1 MLETLRELSDPS
13 FTAWYPVTL
22 GWKILAL
29 LFAIWFSYK
38 AYQGYQ
44 IWRQNK
50 YRRVAL
56 AGLKSMDLNQP
67 YIAAQLLSV
76 TLKAT
81 ANYALRDK
89 AIYTDRSG
97 ELCRILNSSYNGA
110 HFQEHS
116 FQKNMF
122 EEQKFAD
129 WQQRILL
136 PEHIAQFNH
145 QEVEELY
152 QQVEQW
158 MKKHNNVELL

>member
-13 FTAWYPVTL
+13 FTDWYPNTL
-22 GWKILAL
+22 GWKILAV
-29 LFAIWFSYK
+29 LFAIWISYK
-38 AYQGYQ
+38 AYQGYKL
-44 IWRQNK
+44 WRKNK

-89 AIYTDRSG
+89 AIFTDRSA
-97 ELCRILNSSYNGA
+97 ELCRILNGA
-110 HFQEHS
+110 YDSELFQQHS
-116 FQKNMF
+116 FQKNRF
-122 EEQKFAD
+122 EEQSFQL

-136 PEHIAQFNH
+136 PEHIALFDH
-145 QEVEELY
+145 QEVEILY
-152 QQVEQW
+152 KQVEQW
-158 MKKHNNVELL
+158 IKKHNSVELL